1 MERFRRSMK
10 AFHFNHGLKSPQIQN
25 LAINAHIAIIPL
37 NIAFNRLASF
47 AHIATTKRI
56 DPLNARLR
64 RAMNDLLKIP
74 CVLMRGGTSRGPF
87 FLASDLPRDPR
98 QRDAALLSIMGSG
111 HPLQIDGIGGGNPV
125 TSKVAIIGPAT
136 VEGADIDYLFAQVRT
151 DRQYVDYSPNCGNML
166 AAVGPFAIEAGLV
179 AAHRHDTVVRIHNVN
194 TGKLIEAKVPTRG
207 SEVIYLGDASID
219 GVPGLAAPIAL
230 TFVDAAGAKTGRLLP
245 TGNPL
250 DTIDGVDVTAID
262 CAIPMVLM
270 RATDLGV
277 SGYEDPQTLS
287 GNRDL
292 VERMSRIRIQ
302 AGRWMGMGEVK
313 DMVIPKP
320 VLVAPA
326 RNGGTLSVRYFM
338 PDECHPA
345 LATTGAV
352 GIARAAVTEGS
363 VAFELAGSPS
373 VPSQIRLE
381 HPAGRLDVQL
391 EVRDGAITAG
401 LVRTARRLFEG
412 FAFAKPVAAINDA
425 A

>member
-1 MERFRRSMK
+1 
-10 AFHFNHGLKSPQIQN
+10 
-25 LAINAHIAIIPL
+25 
-37 NIAFNRLASF
+37 
-47 AHIATTKRI
+47 
-56 DPLNARLR
+56 
-64 RAMNDLLKIP
+64 MNDLLKIP

-87 FLASDLPRDPR
+87 FLASDLPRER
-98 QRDAALLSIMGSG
+98 AERDAALLSIMGSG

-125 TSKVAIIGPAT
+125 TSKVAIIGPST
-136 VEGADIDYLFAQVRT
+136 IKGADIDYLFAQVRT

-179 AAHRHDTVVRIHNVN
+179 AAQDNDTLVRIHNVN

-230 TFVDAAGAKTGRLLP
+230 TFMDAAGAKTGKLLP
-245 TGNPL
+245 TGKAVNM
-250 DTIDGVDVTAID
+250 IDGVKVTAID

-277 SGYEDPQTLS
+277 TGYEYPQALT
-287 GNRDL
+287 GNSDL
-292 VERMSRIRIQ
+292 INRMNRIRVI
-302 AGRWMGMGEVK
+302 AGTLMGMGDVS

-338 PDECHPA
+338 PNDCHPS

-352 GIARAAVTEGS
+352 GLATAAVTEGS
-363 VAFELAGSPS
+363 IAYDMAGRLS
-373 VPSQIRLE
+373 VPTQVRIE

-391 EVRDGAITAG
+391 EMRNGAITAG

-412 FAFAKPVAAINDA
+412 FAFAKPIAAIEHA

>member
-1 MERFRRSMK
+1 
-10 AFHFNHGLKSPQIQN
+10 
-25 LAINAHIAIIPL
+25 
-37 NIAFNRLASF
+37 
-47 AHIATTKRI
+47 
-56 DPLNARLR
+56 
-64 RAMNDLLKIP
+64 MNDLLKIP

-98 QRDAALLSIMGSG
+98 HRDSALLSIMGSG

-136 VEGADIDYLFAQVRT
+136 IEGADIDYLFAQVRT

-207 SEVIYLGDASID
+207 NEVIYLGDASID

-270 RATDLGV
+270 RAADLGV

-287 GNRDL
+287 GNRNL
-292 VERMSRIRIQ
+292 IERMRSIRIQ
-302 AGRWMGMGEVK
+302 AGRQMGMGEVK

-338 PDECHPA
+338 P
-345 LATTGAV
+345 
-352 GIARAAVTEGS
+352 
-363 VAFELAGSPS
+363 
-373 VPSQIRLE
+373 
-381 HPAGRLDVQL
+381 
-391 EVRDGAITAG
+391 
-401 LVRTARRLFEG
+401 
-412 FAFAKPVAAINDA
+412 
-425 A
+425 

>member
-1 MERFRRSMK
+1 
-10 AFHFNHGLKSPQIQN
+10 
-25 LAINAHIAIIPL
+25 
-37 NIAFNRLASF
+37 
-47 AHIATTKRI
+47 
-56 DPLNARLR
+56 
-64 RAMNDLLKIP
+64 MNDLLKIP

-98 QRDAALLSIMGSG
+98 QRDSALLSIMGSG

-136 VEGADIDYLFAQVRT
+136 IEGADIDYLFAQVRT

-207 SEVIYLGDASID
+207 NEVIYLGDASID

-270 RATDLGV
+270 RAADLGV

-287 GNRDL
+287 GNRNL
-292 VERMSRIRIQ
+292 IERMRSIRIQ
-302 AGRWMGMGEVK
+302 AGRQMGMGEVK

-373 VPSQIRLE
+373 VPTQIRLE

-391 EVRDGAITAG
+391 EMRNGAITAG